1 MDSITERASANAR
14 RGREEEK
21 REVDFFARAKT
32 GPGRRDWTTIGVAFT
47 RRNNEPG
54 FSVKLNTLPISK
66 DWDGGLVLVPP
77 YQEGSDEPQDD

>member
-21 REVDFFARAKT
+21 REVDYYVRAKT

-47 RRNNEPG
+47 RRGGEPG
-54 FSVKLNTLPISK
+54 FTVKLNTLPIDKNWNGS
-66 DWDGGLVLVPP
+66 LILVPP
-77 YQEGSDEPQDD
+77 LVEDADED